1 MRSEV
6 RPSLRGRVTDRAV
19 LARLSILLVLLSSPA
34 AASPLP
40 DGRWGWATS
49 GLGAVRG
56 ATIGPIESTWVHDRG
71 YGSAAYERTLDELVE
86 LGVTWVSITPFGR
99 IWSLD
104 STDILLDF
112 EAPVDDNRAAVGRAI
127 EQAHARGLRV
137 LLVPHLW
144 VETTGWRGEIEPGSP
159 ERWSE
164 YIDSYERFLA
174 HWTDVAAEHHAD
186 MLSLG
191 VECKSWSG
199 RFGERWTRMIRGVRA
214 HYDGLVTYSANWDEA
229 IDVLFWDQLDVI
241 GINAFYP
248 LAESSEGS
256 YAAGA
261 RRVVGEVRAVAQYF
275 DQPILFV
282 EVGYTTR
289 PAAAIRPWE
298 WPDDMVGVAVDEAE
312 QARAYRA
319 VLSAYSGPEW
329 LAGLF
334 VWRYYADPDDVTQ
347 EAAWGF
353 SPRAKRAESE
363 LAEAFS
369 WQWGADGAPGTGSPR
384 EVSGL

>member
-1 MRSEV
+1 MR
-6 RPSLRGRVTDRAV
+6 RPLPA
-19 LARLSILLVLLSSPA
+19 LRLSLWAAALAGLPLAA

-40 DGRWGWATS
+40 PGRRAWVEAE
-49 GLGAVRG
+49 LGAVRG
-56 ATIGPIESTWVHDRG
+56 ATIGPIESTWVPGRG
-71 YGSAAYERTLDELVE
+71 YGTPAYERTLDELVE
-86 LGVTWVSITPFGR
+86 LGITWVSITPFGR
-99 IWSLD
+99 VWSLD
-104 STDILLDF
+104 STEILLDF
-112 EAPVDDNRAAVGRAI
+112 EAPTEDNRAAVGRAI
-127 EQAHARGLRV
+127 DQAHARGLRV

-144 VETTGWRGEIEPGSP
+144 VETTGWRGDINPGTP
-159 ERWSE
+159 ERWDE
-164 YIDSYERFLA
+164 YLDSYERFLA
-174 HWTDVAAEHHAD
+174 HWTDVAAEHQAD

-199 RFGERWTRMIRGVRA
+199 RFGARWAGMIARVRA
-214 HYDGLVTYSANWDEA
+214 RFGGLVTYSANWDEA
-229 IDVLFWDQLDVI
+229 IDVLFWDQIDVI

-248 LAESSEGS
+248 LADSPEGS

-261 RRVVGEVRAVAQYF
+261 RRVLEEVGSVAEHF
-275 DQPILFV
+275 DQPVLFV

-319 VLSAYSGPEW
+319 VLSAYTGPEW

-353 SPRAKRAESE
+353 SPRAK
-363 LAEAFS
+363 LAEGELQKALS
-369 WQWGADGAPGTGSPR
+369 WHWGADGP
-384 EVSGL
+384 VL

>member
-1 MRSEV
+1 MSPRSSLAFAIV
-6 RPSLRGRVTDRAV
+6 AALSVVPSAP
-19 LARLSILLVLLSSPA
+19 S
-34 AASPLP
+34 ASPLP
-40 DGRWGWATS
+40 PGRWGWAEA

-56 ATIGPIESTWVHDRG
+56 ATIGPIESAWVPGRG

-104 STDILLDF
+104 ATEILLDF
-112 EAPVDDNRAAVGRAI
+112 EAPADDNRAAVGRAI
-127 EQAHARGLRV
+127 DQAHARGLKV

-144 VETTGWRGEIEPGSP
+144 VETTGWRGEIDPGP
-159 ERWSE
+159 LDRWDE
-164 YIDSYERFLA
+164 YLDSYERFLA
-174 HWTDVAAEHHAD
+174 HWTDVAVEHAVD

-199 RFGERWTRMIRGVRA
+199 RFGERWTRMIARVRSR
-214 HYDGLVTYSANWDEA
+214 YDGLVTYSANWDEA
-229 IDVLFWDQLDVI
+229 IDVLFWDQIDLI

-248 LAESSEGS
+248 LADSAEADYG
-256 YAAGA
+256 AGA
-261 RRVVGEVRAVAQYF
+261 RRVVDEVRVVVEHF
-275 DQPILFV
+275 DQPVLFV

-298 WPDDMVGVAVDEAE
+298 WPDDMVGVPVDEAE

-319 VLSAYSGPEW
+319 VLSAYTGPEW

-347 EAAWGF
+347 EAPWGF
-353 SPRAKRAESE
+353 SPRAKQAEGE
-363 LAEAFS
+363 LARALG
-369 WQWGADGAPGTGSPR
+369 WRWGADGP
-384 EVSGL
+384 VL